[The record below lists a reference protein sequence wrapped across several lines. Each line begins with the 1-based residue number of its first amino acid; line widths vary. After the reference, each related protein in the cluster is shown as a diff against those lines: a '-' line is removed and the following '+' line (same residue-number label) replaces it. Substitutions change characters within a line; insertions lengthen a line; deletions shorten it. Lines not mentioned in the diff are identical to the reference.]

1 LATFLFIY
9 NAIINLE
16 VFAMPT
22 LRDYVINENDL
33 KDFGLVPKDYLE
45 DSSVGALLNTAF
57 EQLVTRI
64 FDMNPDIDTEQDI
77 YTRLFNES
85 YSEDK
90 LADRQRS
97 FKYAQ
102 TLIVFNLL
110 NLDENPISVE
120 VDSVIANRLKLK
132 KVNGFQ
138 K

>member
-1 LATFLFIY
+1 
-9 NAIINLE
+9 
-16 VFAMPT
+16 MPT

-64 FDMNPDIDTEQDI
+64 FDMNPDIDTEEDI
-77 YTRLFNES
+77 YTRLFDES
-85 YSEDK
+85 YTANK
-90 LADRQRS
+90 LADRERS